1 VLYRL
6 KPFAWPIVIAL
17 LASAMYLGRV
27 ADEMPDFRVYRTA
40 GERVLH
46 AEPLYQAADG
56 HYQFK
61 YLPAFAIGMT
71 PFAIMRSET
80 ARVVWFAM
88 SVGLLMAL
96 VRWSIYGLPERN
108 LSPVALSWMTV
119 LFMGKFYG
127 HELTLGQ
134 ANILLGTLLVGA
146 LLAVRVDQPR
156 AAGILVGIAAFVK
169 PYALILLPWLAVGY
183 GALPVLAAVGVVAT
197 GLLLPAVIYGWSGNL
212 DLLASWYVTVTGTT
226 GSNLL
231 NNDNVSFA
239 AMWAKWIGPGTTAAV
254 LAAATATLALVLVA
268 LVWRRRRALAE
279 PEYLEWA
286 LLMLLIPLISPQG
299 WDYVLLL
306 GTPAVVCLVDRWRL
320 VSLEWKIFFGAA
332 LALLGLTIF
341 DLMGRARYDRFM
353 AWSLIS
359 VAAVAVAGALAH
371 LRWRRLA

>member
-1 VLYRL
+1 
-6 KPFAWPIVIAL
+6 
-17 LASAMYLGRV
+17 
-27 ADEMPDFRVYRTA
+27 
-40 GERVLH
+40 
-46 AEPLYQAADG
+46 
-56 HYQFK
+56 
-61 YLPAFAIGMT
+61 
-71 PFAIMRSET
+71 
-80 ARVVWFAM
+80 
-88 SVGLLMAL
+88 
-96 VRWSIYGLPERN
+96 
-108 LSPVALSWMTV
+108 
-119 LFMGKFYG
+119 
-127 HELTLGQ
+127 
-134 ANILLGTLLVGA
+134 
-146 LLAVRVDQPR
+146 
-156 AAGILVGIAAFVK
+156 
-169 PYALILLPWLAVGY
+169 
-183 GALPVLAAVGVVAT
+183 VAT

>member
-1 VLYRL
+1 VLDRL
-6 KPFAWPIVIAL
+6 KPFAWPLVIGV
-17 LASAMYLGRV
+17 LATAVYVARV
-27 ADEMPDFRVYRTA
+27 SEEMPDFRVYRTA
-40 GERVLH
+40 GERILH

-71 PFAIMRSET
+71 PFAIMRPET

-96 VRWSIYGLPERN
+96 IRWSIYGLPARN

-146 LLAVRVDQPR
+146 LLAVRVDQPKV
-156 AAGILVGIAAFVK
+156 AGVLVGVAAFVK

-183 GALPVLAAVGVVAT
+183 GAVPILAAGAVVAT
-197 GLLLPAVIYGWSGNL
+197 GLLLPAVVYGWSGNL
-212 DLLASWYVTVTGTT
+212 DLLVSWYATVTGTT

>member
-1 VLYRL
+1 MLDRF
-6 KPFAWPIVIAL
+6 KPLAWPILIAL
-17 LASAMYLGRV
+17 LATAMYIGQV
-27 ADEMPDFRVYRTA
+27 SEEMPDFRVYRTA
-40 GERVLH
+40 GERVLE
-46 AEPLYQAADG
+46 AEPLYRAADG

-61 YLPAFAIGMT
+61 YLPAFAVGMT
-71 PFAIMRSET
+71 PFAVMRPET
-80 ARVVWFAM
+80 AKVVWFAM

-96 VRWSIYGLPERN
+96 VRWSISGLPARN
-108 LSPVALSWMTV
+108 LSPAALSWMTV

-146 LLAVRVDQPR
+146 LLAVRVDQPK
-156 AAGILVGIAAFVK
+156 AAGVLVGLAAFVK

-183 GALPVLAAVGVVAT
+183 GAIPVLATGAVVAF
-197 GLLLPAVIYGWSGNL
+197 GLLLPAVVYGWSGNL
-212 DLLASWYVTVTGTT
+212 DLLAGWYGTVTGTT
-226 GSNLL
+226 GANLL

-254 LAAATATLALVLVA
+254 LAAATATLALVLVG
-268 LVWRRRRALAE
+268 LVWRRRRALAD

-286 LLMLLIPLISPQG
+286 LLMLFIPLISPQG

-320 VSLEWKIFFGAA
+320 VSLEWKVFFSAA

-341 DLMGRARYDRFM
+341 DLMGRTRYDRFM
-353 AWSLIS
+353 ALSLIS

>member
-1 VLYRL
+1 MLDRL

-17 LASAMYLGRV
+17 LASVMYVARV

-71 PFAIMRSET
+71 PFAIMRPET

-96 VRWSIYGLPERN
+96 VRWSIYGLPARN

-156 AAGILVGIAAFVK
+156 AAGILVGMAAFVK

-183 GALPVLAAVGVVAT
+183 GALPVLAAAGVVAI
-197 GLLLPAVIYGWSGNL
+197 GLLLPAVVYGWSGNL
-212 DLLASWYVTVTGTT
+212 DLLASWYATVTGTT

-254 LAAATATLALVLVA
+254 LATATATLALVLVA
-268 LVWRRRRALAE
+268 LVWRRRRTLAE

-320 VSLEWKIFFGAA
+320 VALEWKIFFGAA